1 MMPPDATTLTPDLFM
16 KITKMNK
23 VDGIRCPPSTI
34 MTLYF
39 NPETKEMLKSL
50 EFIVYTGAA
59 LDRAIGDDLC
69 QYTRLSSMI
78 GSTENGEQVSIEP
91 ADKKLWYT
99 FEFVPENGHRMSA
112 LDLTEEGLDDV
123 HELILENPAGGPVDR
138 FQPAFWN
145 PAHRYLERIE
155 TKELYKPVK
164 DSDGRTRWAFSA
176 RKDDLTKLSWLAKF
190 HAQDIESRIMQHNDV
205 LRVFVGGEGR
215 TVPYVIVQAK
225 EGVLDR
231 KSEAQLLEELYQNV
245 ITGSNVSDVEEI
257 RIPKET
263 VLIASKE
270 KPLKVSL
277 KLLVLRRAVEEDYQ
291 EEIEQA
297 YVRLA
302 GPN

>member
-1 MMPPDATTLTPDLFM
+1 
-16 KITKMNK
+16 
-23 VDGIRCPPSTI
+23 
-34 MTLYF
+34 
-39 NPETKEMLKSL
+39 
-50 EFIVYTGAA
+50 
-59 LDRAIGDDLC
+59 
-69 QYTRLSSMI
+69 
-78 GSTENGEQVSIEP
+78 
-91 ADKKLWYT
+91 
-99 FEFVPENGHRMSA
+99 
-112 LDLTEEGLDDV
+112 
-123 HELILENPAGGPVDR
+123 
-138 FQPAFWN
+138 
-145 PAHRYLERIE
+145 
-155 TKELYKPVK
+155 
-164 DSDGRTRWAFSA
+164 
-176 RKDDLTKLSWLAKF
+176 
-190 HAQDIESRIMQHNDV
+190 MQHNDV

-231 KSEAQLLEELYQNV
+231 KSEAQLLEELYQSV

-302 GPN
+302 GSN